1 MKSFFNVYASASNLS
16 CRESSGKTR
25 TTKNEGEGEG
35 ELTIV
40 KIKTKTTSCG
50 RQFTITPLT
59 YIPYSYTLQCLCLN
73 CFADFQSSEAIYKI
87 VSKLTA
93 LFPTE
98 IRRQI
103 HSVNHHHISQ
113 EQDYRR

>member
-1 MKSFFNVYASASNLS
+1 M
-16 CRESSGKTR
+16 
-25 TTKNEGEGEG
+25 
-35 ELTIV
+35 TIV
-40 KIKTKTTSCG
+40 EIKTKTTSCG

-59 YIPYSYTLQCLCLN
+59 SIPYFYTLQCLCLS
-73 CFADFQSSEAIYKI
+73 CFADFQSSEAIYKV
-87 VSKLTA
+87 VSKRTA

-103 HSVNHHHISQ
+103 HSVNHHHIPQ